1 MEVISEMLSKIGYTQ
16 LVYGRINKKLKTSY
30 SNAEIEALIYN
41 IIQHTKENEVEQI
54 GKNYYLSSSQH
65 KIRITIN
72 SYTFRVIT
80 VDRLKTS

>member
-1 MEVISEMLSKIGYTQ
+1 MEVIPEMLSKIGYTP

-30 SNAEIEALIYN
+30 SNAEIETLIYD
-41 IIQHTKENEVEQI
+41 IVQHIKEDEVEQI
-54 GKNYYLSSSQH
+54 GKNYYLSSSKH